1 MTELYFAIRVLAA
14 EPEPLYWG
22 MPLPFLLGVGGL
34 FVTLAGALIAA
45 YSKKWRTPADD
56 REDRKVGI
64 EVNEQLLEQFN
75 KLLEERDKRIDR
87 LVAEVK
93 EVRVIAE
100 NAVSENRILIDW
112 IYAAVQVARALG
124 FVEKLPNPPK
134 GVTIADHPSARHGA
148 GTSTG
153 GS

>member
-1 MTELYFAIRVLAA
+1 MTELYFAVAN
-14 EPEPLYWG
+14 EPEPLYAG
-22 MPLPFLLGVGGL
+22 MPLPLLLGIIGGL
-34 FVTLAGALIAA
+34 ITLAGALIAA
-45 YSKKWRTPADD
+45 FSKKWRTPADD
-56 REDRKVGI
+56 REDKKVGI

-134 GVTIADHPSARHGA
+134 GVHIADHPSARLN
-148 GTSTG
+148 TG
-153 GS
+153 GSP